1 MSDPVDIS
9 ESSDQLLLAAERDF
23 ATSNYE
29 RALQGFQGY
38 QALSPSSDSKGL
50 VHFQMAKCC
59 KYLSRHQEGL
69 EHCNRALKDKPKWKE
84 AFLLRS
90 SLFQALHQRY
100 LSGEDLDPDLAHW
113 RNDAQFVVNAALE
126 TDQIGTEIEGPWHL
140 KRLDRALSLAK
151 DGDVIF
157 VEPGRYEASAL
168 DEEQVVSPCF
178 IHGKNVS
185 IIGSSL
191 RDCVIEYK
199 EILPERSNSS
209 GKKLNTFLIC
219 ATESEKPT
227 LIKNITFRNLNLE
240 SNGTNTKFLGVAAGN
255 VVIESCLF
263 DGLECNEV
271 DAIFSNQK
279 ICGNLA
285 KNYPPPNLE
294 IRLCIFDHCQSYAA
308 VTVSGATVLID
319 SCLFI
324 GSNLVINDGSHV
336 QVLNSE
342 FAQTG
347 NRPEQTIGASK
358 SEVSISG
365 TYIHGIQRTL
375 TAFARK
381 SLGVSLTLKCE
392 ARIENCFLYL
402 CSNGIACQESNLV
415 CQSNLIFHCAKRFS
429 EIGLSSLG
437 LEPSQINSTLG
448 LYSAIS
454 LTSKAKFQ
462 VSDNLIKK
470 CDIGVYIGN
479 EAMPTLKSNHLESC
493 LFTGMFVQGRSK
505 PNILGNTFIG
515 NTHEPVQSQDCAGI
529 GILLIMEAAGL
540 IGKNTFQNYDLSP
553 LMVFGTCHPMLKGN
567 QFDNINLDREKQ
579 VQTEEKMKL
588 LFQPESLKNDTYFYI
603 IESEISEKELCEE
616 ILNGSK
622 A

>member
-1 MSDPVDIS
+1 MSVS
-9 ESSDQLLLAAERDF
+9 VEASLSSDQLRLAAERDF

-29 RALQGFQGY
+29 AALQAY
-38 QALSPSSDSKGL
+38 RSLPSSSDCAADQL
-50 VHFQMAKCC
+50 QMAKCC
-59 KYLSRHQEGL
+59 KYLARPREAV
-69 EHCNRALKDKPKWKE
+69 EHCNRALKDRVKWKE

-90 SLFQALHQRY
+90 SLFQALHQQY
-100 LSGEDLDPDLAHW
+100 LSSGEEELDPDRSQW
-113 RNDAQFVVNAALE
+113 RREAQFVVNAALE
-126 TDQIGTEIEGPWHL
+126 ADQNEPGTEGPWHL
-140 KRLDRALSLAK
+140 RRLDRALSLAK

-157 VEPGRYEASAL
+157 VEPGSYEASAL
-168 DEEQVVSPCF
+168 DEEGVASPCF

-185 IIGSSL
+185 IIGSSQ

-199 EILPERSNSS
+199 EILQERNSTA
-209 GKKLNTFLIC
+209 KKLNTFLIC
-219 ATESEKPT
+219 ATESNKPT

-240 SNGTNTKFLGVAAGN
+240 SNGTNTKFLGVAAGH
-255 VVIESCLF
+255 VLIESCLF

-308 VTVSGATVLID
+308 ITVTGATVLID
-319 SCLFI
+319 SCLFL
-324 GSNLVINDGSHV
+324 GSNLVVNDRSEV
-336 QVLNSE
+336 QVVNSE

-347 NRPEQTIGASK
+347 NRPEQTIRASK
-358 SEVSISG
+358 SKLLISG

-375 TAFARK
+375 TAFSRK
-381 SLGVSLTLKCE
+381 SLGISLTLNCE

-415 CQSNLIFHCAKRFS
+415 CQNNLIFHCAKRFS

-437 LEPSQINSTLG
+437 LEPAQINSTLG

-454 LTSKAKFQ
+454 LTSRSKYQ
-462 VSDNLIKK
+462 VSDNHFKK

-479 EAMPTLKSNHLESC
+479 EAMPTLKSNHFESS

-505 PNILGNTFIG
+505 PNILGNTFVG
-515 NTHEPVQSQDCAGI
+515 TTHEPVQSQDCGGI

-540 IGKNTFQNYDLSP
+540 IGKNSFQNYDLSP
-553 LMVFGTCHPMLKGN
+553 LMVFRTCHPMLKGN

-579 VQTEEKMKL
+579 AQTEEKMKL

-603 IESEISEKELCEE
+603 VESELGERELYEE
-616 ILNGSK
+616 ILNGPK
-622 A
+622 T